1 MKKNSKIFLSLLLLF
16 SLVFSFSI
24 EAPTE
29 ASTRGFR
36 VSGTQVLDAN
46 GNPFVMRGVNH
57 GHAWYKDT
65 YTTVIP
71 AVAATGSNTIR
82 IVLSDGGQ
90 WQKDDINTIR
100 NIIALAEQHN
110 LITVL
115 EVHDATGHDS
125 IASLNRAVDYWIE
138 MRSALIGKE
147 DTVIIN
153 IANEWYGSW
162 DDGRNWANGYT
173 QAIPRLRNAGLNHM
187 LMVDTA
193 GWGQYPQ
200 TIFDHGREVLNSD
213 PQRNV
218 MFSIHMY
225 EYAGGDA
232 TTVRNN
238 IDRVLNQNLALVI
251 GEFGHYHTNGNVDED
266 TILSYSQQRGVG
278 WLAWSWKGNG
288 PEWAY
293 LDMANDWAGTSLT
306 GYGNR
311 IVNGANGIR
320 ATSQIASVFTG
331 GGGTTPP
338 PTDPTP
344 PSQPGETLYSF
355 ENGTQS
361 WVGSNVSGGPWSV
374 SEWSSLGS
382 RSLKADVALRS
393 NSKHYLSVIQ
403 NSNLSNR
410 TTLSAT
416 VRHANWGNVGNG
428 MQAKIYV
435 KTGSNWTW
443 YDGGSFNIGPNATD
457 ISINLSSVPN
467 LSQVREIGVEFI
479 AAGNSSGNT
488 SIYVDNVRVQ

>member
-1 MKKNSKIFLSLLLLF
+1 MKLNSKVFLSLLLLF
-16 SLVFSFSI
+16 SLVFSFPL

-29 ASTRGFR
+29 ASTRGFS
-36 VSGTQVLDAN
+36 VNGTQVLDAN
-46 GNPFVMRGVNH
+46 GNPFIMRGVNH
-57 GHAWYKDT
+57 GHTWFKDT
-65 YTTVIP
+65 YQTVIP
-71 AVAATGSNTIR
+71 AAAATGANTIR
-82 IVLSDGGQ
+82 IALSDGGQ

-100 NIIALAEQHN
+100 NIIALAEQHK
-110 LITVL
+110 LITVV
-115 EVHDATGHDS
+115 EVHDATGFDS

-162 DDGRNWANGYT
+162 DDGRNWADGYKQT
-173 QAIPRLRNAGLNHM
+173 ITRLRNAGLNHM

-251 GEFGHYHTNGNVDED
+251 GEFGHYHTNGDVDED
-266 TILSYSQQRGVG
+266 AILNYSQQRGVG

-306 GYGNR
+306 WYGNR
-311 IVNGANGIR
+311 IVNGTNGIR
-320 ATSQIASVFTG
+320 ATSRIATVFTG
-331 GGGTTPP
+331 DGTTPP
-338 PTDPTP
+338 
-344 PSQPGETLYSF
+344 SQWETLYSF
-355 ENGTQS
+355 EGGTQGWTGAS
-361 WVGSNVSGGPWSV
+361 VSGGPWSV
-374 SEWSSLGS
+374 TEWSSHGS
-382 RSLKADVALRS
+382 RSLKADVVLQG
-393 NSKHYLSVIQ
+393 NSKHALRLIETM
-403 NSNLSNR
+403 NLSNR
-410 TTLSAT
+410 STLSAT
-416 VRHANWGNVGNG
+416 VRHANWGNGGSG
-428 MQAKIYV
+428 MRARVYV
-435 KTGSNWTW
+435 KTGSSWTW
-443 YDGGSFNIGPNATD
+443 YDGGYVNISQNATD
-457 ISINLSSVPN
+457 ISINLSSIPN

-479 AAGNSSGNT
+479 AAENSNGNT
-488 SIYVDNVRVQ
+488 SIYVDNVRVE